1 MRTLFIG
8 STKRGYQTL
17 GALIDQRANI
27 VGVISLRQD
36 EHEKDRYE
44 EPIRRLAG
52 RHDIPLYET
61 RWMKDRP
68 YPEIIAREIRPD
80 LIVVVGC
87 RILLPRDVYEIPPR
101 GTVAVHD
108 SLLPEY
114 RGFAPL
120 NWSIINGEDHTGVTL
135 FYLNDSMD
143 CGDIIA
149 QARVPMNPA
158 DTAPQVYDR
167 VCQATIDLLVAAYPL
182 LSDGTAPRRP
192 QLEHE
197 GSVTCRRTPDD
208 GVIDWNRPTRDIAN
222 LIRGLTSPYPGAFTF
237 YDGRRL
243 TIWRAEA
250 VEPAPQYVGRIA
262 GAVTGISKAEGYVD
276 VLTGDGVLRL
286 FEVERQGESRSDAA
300 RVITSIRAK
309 LGIDVADLL
318 KRMQILEAQAAGI
331 AR

>member
-1 MRTLFIG
+1 VRTLFIG

-17 GALIDQRANI
+17 AALIGEHANI

-36 EHEKDRYE
+36 EHEVERYE

-120 NWSIINGEDHTGVTL
+120 NWAIINGEDHTGVTL

-149 QARVPMNPA
+149 QMRVPIGPV

-167 VCQATIDLLVAAYPL
+167 VCQATIDLMITAYPL
-182 LSDGTAPRRP
+182 LAEGTAPRRP

-197 GSVTCRRTPDD
+197 GSVTCRRTPED
-208 GVIDWNRPTRDIAN
+208 GVIDWNRPTADIAN
-222 LIRGLTSPYPGAFTF
+222 LIRGLTAPYPGAFTF
-237 YDGRRL
+237 YEGRRV
-243 TIWRAEA
+243 TIGEA
-250 VEPAPQYVGRIA
+250 QVVEPAPRYVGRIA
-262 GAVTGISKAEGYVD
+262 GAVVGVSKTEGYVD
-276 VLTGDGVLRL
+276 VLTSDGVLRL
-286 FEVERQGESRSDAA
+286 LAVERQGESRAA
-300 RVITSIRAK
+300 AATVITSIRAK
-309 LGIDVADLL
+309 LGLDAMALM
-318 KRMQILEAQAAGI
+318 KRMQILEAQAPDL

>member
-17 GALIDQRANI
+17 ASLLGHGAEI

-36 EHEKDRYE
+36 EHETERYE

-52 RHDIPLYET
+52 RHDLPLYET
-61 RWMKDRP
+61 RWMKDKP
-68 YPEIIAREIRPD
+68 YAEIISREIRPD

-120 NWSIINGEDHTGVTL
+120 NWAIINGDDHTGVTL
-135 FYLNDSMD
+135 FYLNESMD
-143 CGDIIA
+143 GGDIVA
-149 QARVPMNPA
+149 QARVPIGPG

-167 VCQATIDLLVAAYPL
+167 VCQATIDLVIATYPRL
-182 LSDGTAPRRP
+182 ADGTAPRRP
-192 QLEHE
+192 QFEHE
-197 GSVTCRRTPDD
+197 GSIACRRTPDD
-208 GVIDWNRPTRDIAN
+208 GLIDWNRPTRDIAN

-237 YDGRRL
+237 YEGRRV
-243 TIWRAEA
+243 TVWQAR
-250 VEPAPQYVGRIA
+250 VVDPAPRYVGRIA
-262 GAVTGISKAEGYVD
+262 GAVAGVSKADGYVD
-276 VLTGDGVLRL
+276 VLTSDGVLRL
-286 FEVERQGESRSDAA
+286 FEVEREGESRAA
-300 RVITSIRAK
+300 AASVMTSIRAK
-309 LGIDVADLL
+309 LGIDAIDLL
-318 KRMQILEAQAAGI
+318 KRMQIREALATATTG
-331 AR
+331 